1 MSLLWQPVEYL
12 KRFFMNQTKMAQE
25 LAEIYETDLAQWIDK
40 TVQLLGEERF
50 ADIDLKN
57 LIEEVE
63 SLGKRDKRE
72 IQNRLIVLLMHLLK
86 YAYQPEKRSTSWIS
100 TINEQRRQIVLI
112 LQDSPSLKN
121 YLNEN
126 FADCYAKARREAS
139 DETGLL
145 IKTFPEECPFAEAD
159 VLTEGWLP

>member
-1 MSLLWQPVEYL
+1 
-12 KRFFMNQTKMAQE
+12 MNQTKMAQE
-25 LAEIYETDLAQWIDK
+25 LAEIYETDFAQWIDK

>member
-1 MSLLWQPVEYL
+1 
-12 KRFFMNQTKMAQE
+12 MNPTKIAQE
-25 LAEIYETDLAQWIDK
+25 LAKLYDIDFAQWIDK
-40 TVQLLGEERF
+40 TVQLLEEKRF

-57 LIEEVE
+57 LIEEIE

-100 TINEQRRQIVLI
+100 TINEQRRQIVLV

-121 YLNEN
+121 YLNQN

-139 DETGLL
+139 DETGLS
-145 IKTFPEECPFAEAD
+145 IAVFPEEYPFAEVD